1 MNKNKLKTYL
11 LSVVVVAIWGV
22 IGFQIYSA
30 LNPSEET
37 LEVPKLNSSFNPKN
51 AVSRDTFSIKN
62 NYPDPFL
69 GKLPAKQVPKTVQRR
84 ALPEKVDSIIFP
96 DIQYKGM
103 VKGSGIDQAVFAI
116 AINGV
121 ETILSEGQ
129 KFQDVE
135 LVQGKAEEVLIQY
148 KGQRKTIL
156 K

>member
-1 MNKNKLKTYL
+1 MT
-11 LSVVVVAIWGV
+11 
-22 IGFQIYSA
+22 
-30 LNPSEET
+30 
-37 LEVPKLNSSFNPKN
+37 
-51 AVSRDTFSIKN
+51 RCR
-62 NYPDPFL
+62 L
-69 GKLPAKQVPKTVQRR
+69 GKLGQP
-84 ALPEKVDSIIFP
+84 
-96 DIQYKGM
+96 GM
-103 VKGSGIDQAVFAI
+103 KLDQAVFAI